1 MHCLL
6 RPSPSRPSIWLT
18 AATNGPCGGGCGSCF
33 WTGCAQGLAV
43 SDNLESVK
51 TATQA
56 APDPRWHPTALIR
69 MSIAAHAGAVGLIAV
84 RPALWP
90 WAVGGLLADH
100 VLLTASGLCPR
111 SSLLGPNWNRLPAQ
125 SAAARRIAITID
137 DGPDPEVT
145 PRVLDIL
152 DEHKAVATFFCI
164 GDRVVA
170 HPGLTCDIARR
181 GHTIENHSKRH
192 ASYFSLL
199 GPRALAAEIASAQ
212 DIIGSTV
219 GEPPRF
225 FRAPAGI
232 RNPFLD
238 PVLARLSLR
247 LASWTRRG
255 FDTVSKRP
263 ATVLGRL
270 VRGLACGDILLLH
283 DGHAAR
289 TADGNAVVLEV
300 LPALLAAINA
310 KQLKPITLRSAL

>member
-1 MHCLL
+1 M
-6 RPSPSRPSIWLT
+6 
-18 AATNGPCGGGCGSCF
+18 
-33 WTGCAQGLAV
+33 GCARGLAV

-51 TATQA
+51 TATEA
-56 APDPRWHPTALIR
+56 APDRRWHPTALIR
-69 MSIAAHAGAVGLIAV
+69 VSIAVHAAAVGLIAA

-100 VLLTASGLCPR
+100 ALLAASGLCPR
-111 SSLLGPNWNRLPAQ
+111 SSLLGPNWTRLPPQ
-125 SAAARRIAITID
+125 SAAAGRIAITID

-152 DEHKAVATFFCI
+152 DQHQAVATFFCI
-164 GDRVVA
+164 GDRIVA
-170 HPGLTCDIARR
+170 HPGLARDITRR

-192 ASYFSLL
+192 ANYFALL

-212 DIIGSTV
+212 DIIGSAV

-225 FRAPAGI
+225 FRAPAGF

-255 FDTVSKRP
+255 FDTVNNRP
-263 ATVLGRL
+263 ATVLARL
-270 VRGLACGDILLLH
+270 VRGLASGDILLLH

-289 TADGNAVVLEV
+289 TVGGNPVVLEV
-300 LPALLAAINA
+300 LPALLAAIKA
-310 KQLKPITLRSAL
+310 KQLHPITLRLAL